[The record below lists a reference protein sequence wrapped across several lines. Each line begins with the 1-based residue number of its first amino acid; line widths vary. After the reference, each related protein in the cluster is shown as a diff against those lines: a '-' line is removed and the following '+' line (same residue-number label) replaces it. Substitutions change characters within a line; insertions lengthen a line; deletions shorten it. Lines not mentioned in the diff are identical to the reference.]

1 MKKAVLLLCGLM
13 LLCLCACQAQEAAEP
28 APEKRL
34 PPDRELTMEEAL
46 DYATPLYSYE
56 FVNEIVE
63 DMDTA
68 KKNCEGYYYL
78 MNLFV
83 ANNDPD
89 KDYLRAIAE
98 DPKFTFR
105 SGVEYV
111 LYLPKDE
118 RAELETEDIIQVVG
132 KISGLGV
139 SDVLKRR
146 ATVVE
151 VSDAHCVATSFEV
164 TGEILA
170 IRSYIDGRRYC
181 SLIDSDVLS
190 SALGEIAVF
199 LPDGFDC
206 VVGDTITATG
216 TLHGSIIYS
225 TLVYPGTSEY
235 LLCMETPES
244 IVKN

>member
-1 MKKAVLLLCGLM
+1 MKKLLLLLCGII
-13 LLCLCACQAQEAAEP
+13 LCLSACQSKQTQKS
-28 APEKRL
+28 APEKRI

-56 FVNEIVE
+56 LMNEIVE
-63 DMDTA
+63 DMDAA

-83 ANNDPD
+83 ATNDPD
-89 KDYLRAIAE
+89 NDYLRAIAE

-105 SGVEYV
+105 SGVQYV

-132 KISGLGV
+132 KISSLGV

-170 IRSYIDGRRYC
+170 IRSYKDGRRYC

-190 SALGEIAVF
+190 SELGEIAVF

-216 TLHGSIIYS
+216 TLHGSIIYA
-225 TLVYPGTSEY
+225 TLVYPETEY
-235 LLCMETPES
+235 LLCMETPEHIEVTAS
-244 IVKN
+244 